1 MHGPGVNNVG
11 VVGDNKNIKDQE
23 GGSKLKEENTVLLKK
38 IAGKILKKFNFRIK
52 SFSCFLEVKF

>member
-1 MHGPGVNNVG
+1 MG